1 MFNWFRHK
9 AMDRELTEILDRH
22 QQVRRD
28 AIDIRNYLL
37 QVLADNRSD
46 AEKFSDD
53 ALAKA
58 AELIEQV
65 GPGAFYWMTDIAA
78 QMVLLS
84 EATLRGFATNVSV
97 ELGAAATAEEI
108 VGKVVRLP

>member
-1 MFNWFRHK
+1 MFNWFPHK
-9 AMDRELTEILDRH
+9 AMDRELTELLDRH
-22 QQVRRD
+22 QQVRHD

-108 VGKVVRLP
+108 VENVVRLP

>member
-1 MFNWFRHK
+1 
-9 AMDRELTEILDRH
+9 MDRELTEILDRH

-28 AIDIRNYLL
+28 ATDIRAYLL
-37 QVLADNRSD
+37 RVLADNRNDS
-46 AEKFSDD
+46 EKFSDE
-53 ALAKA
+53 ALEKA

-97 ELGAAATAEEI
+97 ELGTAATAEEI
-108 VGKVVRLP
+108 VEKVVQLP